1 MHKLKRNR
9 EIILKTM
16 MRQFRRDLFH
26 VSTTLPNT
34 FKIAFNVNIF
44 LIHILVKAKNS
55 RQTDRYV
62 KRNRFSI
69 QFRLEIIIL
78 TKTRHN
84 FTDSWH
90 KIDDW
95 NDWIGS
101 KWKQKKKNCTIFF
114 NQQFY
119 CAVCM
124 RDVRAHVETECQI
137 IWKTITDECAFKLI
151 CQSKCQTFDFEHL
164 EIKWCDAPSSP
175 SKENDRFAI
184 SHLLPHFVTDRN
196 KTNAN
201 WMKLTLNSQFFFLL
215 FST

>member
-16 MRQFRRDLFH
+16 MRQIRRDLFH

-90 KIDDW
+90 KNW
-95 NDWIGS
+95 WL
-101 KWKQKKKNCTIFF
+101 KWLNWVKMKTEKKKLYNFLQSTILLCRVYARCACTCW
-114 NQQFY
+114 NGMSNHMENY
-119 CAVCM
+119 NGWM
-124 RDVRAHVETECQI
+124 RFQI
-137 IWKTITDECAFKLI
+137 NMSIKMSDIWLWAF
-151 CQSKCQTFDFEHL
+151 
-164 EIKWCDAPSSP
+164 
-175 SKENDRFAI
+175 
-184 SHLLPHFVTDRN
+184 RN
-196 KTNAN
+196 
-201 WMKLTLNSQFFFLL
+201 
-215 FST
+215 